1 MRPAAAVRLT
11 ILGARS
17 RPFSGQLLRA
27 PLSPALCRGRLGAS
41 SYFDFELTDE
51 SHNNAP
57 LDAADVAAVML
68 LPSPLAEDGSSS
80 GAVSLNDEPR
90 SESRKR
96 ASPSEQQQASSADH
110 LESPKRARRTIRRT
124 VSFSE
129 CSVVRVTELVGAE
142 SSPVPHERAADQ
154 EANVRVEDG
163 PRPAATLLDDLIVV
177 RTLATHISALKWP
190 TARLTSCS

>member
-1 MRPAAAVRLT
+1 MRLT

-68 LPSPLAEDGSSS
+68 LPSPLAEDGSSP
-80 GAVSLNDEPR
+80 GAASLNDEPSR

-96 ASPSEQQQASSADH
+96 ASPSEQEEEASSTDH

-177 RTLATHISALKWP
+177 RAPGHAMSVQKCQPLG
-190 TARLTSCS
+190 

>member
-80 GAVSLNDEPR
+80 GAVSLNEPR

-96 ASPSEQQQASSADH
+96 ASPSEQEEEENSADH

-177 RTLATHISALKWP
+177 RAPGHAISVQ
-190 TARLTSCS
+190 

>member
-41 SYFDFELTDE
+41 SYFDFEFTDE

-80 GAVSLNDEPR
+80 GAVSLNEPR

-96 ASPSEQQQASSADH
+96 ASPSEQQEEASSADH

-177 RTLATHISALKWP
+177 RAPGHAISVQ
-190 TARLTSCS
+190 

>member
-1 MRPAAAVRLT
+1 MRLT

-27 PLSPALCRGRLGAS
+27 PLSPALCRVRLGAS

-80 GAVSLNDEPR
+80 GAVSLNESPR

-96 ASPSEQQQASSADH
+96 ASPSEQEEEASSADH

-177 RTLATHISALKWP
+177 RTLATHISARQCQL
-190 TARLTSCS
+190 LG

>member
-1 MRPAAAVRLT
+1 MRLT

-96 ASPSEQQQASSADH
+96 ASPSEQEEEASSADH

-177 RTLATHISALKWP
+177 RTRPRTFRP
-190 TARLTSCS
+190 

>member
-27 PLSPALCRGRLGAS
+27 PLSPALCHVRLGAS

-96 ASPSEQQQASSADH
+96 ASPSEQEEEENSADH

-177 RTLATHISALKWP
+177 RAPGHAISVQ
-190 TARLTSCS
+190 